1 MKKIAVLGFGVVGK
15 GVCKVIE
22 ENAHI
27 IGQRANEEVCLG
39 YICDL
44 RDFPD
49 SPYGS
54 LHTKDF
60 NDILNDPDVAVVA
73 ELTGARSAAY
83 EMSKKALMAKK
94 SVVTSNKEVVAA
106 YGAELLQ
113 IARENGVSY
122 LFEASV
128 GGAIPILRPLR
139 DCMQG
144 DRIGAVYGILNGT
157 TNYILTEMGKTGASY
172 QDALA
177 EAKALGYAEPNPA
190 ADVEGKDACRKIC
203 ILGACI
209 SGKLVSPEEVDT
221 KGITEV
227 TVKDIRLA
235 ERLGGKIK
243 LIGRAEVCDKGLTL
257 SVSPTFVPFGNPLSF
272 VDGVFNAILVS
283 CAAAGELMFYG
294 RGAGSVPTAAAVA
307 GDIAEA
313 LTSPTHLEW
322 QPAHPV
328 AASAPASLFLVYS
341 GCDEALGFATASYSG
356 VSGALVPAEE
366 AEGAIER
373 IKALGGRIIAE
384 YKAMLG

>member
-73 ELTGARSAAY
+73 ELTGARGAAY

-341 GCDEALGFATASYSG
+341 GCDEALGFATASYGG